1 MSPAQVTIPLDIP
14 DVRVLQTQLT
24 AQGEFII
31 TVESTLSSARCHRCG
46 RVIRKSHG
54 YDEWVTVRHLAI
66 LGHPVYLRYRPKRY
80 RCDDCEGHPT
90 TTQQLAWHEP
100 NILHK
105 VIICAFSKV

>member
-1 MSPAQVTIPLDIP
+1 MSTAQITIPLDLP

-54 YDEWVTVRHLAI
+54 HDDWVIVQHLPI
-66 LGHPVYLRYRPKRY
+66 LGRPVYLRYRPSEAVPVRRPQGVCPRAISSRY
-80 RCDDCEGHPT
+80 RKFASEWADST
-90 TTQQLAWHEP
+90 
-100 NILHK
+100 
-105 VIICAFSKV
+105 